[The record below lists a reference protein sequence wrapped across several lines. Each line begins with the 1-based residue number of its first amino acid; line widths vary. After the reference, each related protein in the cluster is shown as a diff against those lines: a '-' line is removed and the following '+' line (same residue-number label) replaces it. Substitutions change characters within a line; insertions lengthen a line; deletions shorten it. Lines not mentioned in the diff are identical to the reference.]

1 LRPQPDLLAFL
12 GKSVSLIFFLILH
25 PQSFSVVIIDMTR
38 LFIFLCSIYLCLSQ
52 VAFVTV
58 IASGQGRTIRIP
70 KDYSSIQE
78 GIEKAVDGDT
88 ILVAPGTYHENI
100 DFLGRKL
107 VLASRFILKGDTT
120 IISKTILDGGR
131 PDNKDSGSVV
141 RFVSG
146 EDSSSVIIGF
156 TIQNGSGTL
165 ILDTRGY
172 GGGGILCL
180 SSSPMI
186 IQNIIKDNSAYA
198 YGGGIYCQEGSPQI
212 VQNQIINNETSYFG
226 GGIFCNKASPRIEEN
241 TLQYNSA
248 KYGRGGGIH
257 CYSDTALIKRN
268 LILNNS
274 CYIEGGGVCCES
286 SSVALIVNN
295 TLVMNKAAGGSG
307 IACIKSSSPVIV
319 NNIIAF
325 SQGPPLWCDERSEAL
340 VTRNDFWK
348 NPGENYGNCKPG
360 DDNLFVD
367 PLFVNMMGGDH
378 HLQEGSPV
386 IDAGDTTLVKND
398 PDGSKPDL
406 GAFYFHK

>member
-1 LRPQPDLLAFL
+1 LRSQPDLLAFP
-12 GKSVSLIFFLILH
+12 GKSVSFIFFLILH
-25 PQSFSVVIIDMTR
+25 PRSFSVILIDMTR
-38 LFIFLCSIYLCLSQ
+38 LFVFLCSTYLCFSQ

-58 IASGQGRTIRIP
+58 MASGQGRTIRIP

-100 DFLGRKL
+100 DFLGKKV

-131 PDNKDSGSVV
+131 PDNKDSASVV
-141 RFVSG
+141 RFVAG

-180 SSSPMI
+180 SSSPKI
-186 IQNIIKDNSAYA
+186 IQNLIRNNTAYA

-212 VQNQIINNETSYFG
+212 VQNQIISNNTSYFG

-241 TLQYNSA
+241 VLQYNSA

-274 CYIEGGGVCCES
+274 CYVEGGGVCCES
-286 SSVALIVNN
+286 SSVATIVNN
-295 TLVMNKAAGGSG
+295 TLVMNKAVGGSG
-307 IACIKSSSPVIV
+307 IASIKSSQPVIV
-319 NNIIAF
+319 NNVIAF
-325 SQGPPLWCDERSEAL
+325 SQGAALWCDRRSDAL
-340 VTRNDFWK
+340 VTHNDFWM

-360 DDNLFVD
+360 NENLFVD
-367 PLFVNMMGGDH
+367 PLFIDIMGGDF
-378 HLQEGSPV
+378 HLKEDSPC
-386 IDAGDTTLVKND
+386 IDAGDTTLVKKD

-406 GAFYFHK
+406 GTFYFQK